1 MRIGTVAAASGV
13 SVETL
18 RFYERRG
25 LLAPPAW
32 LPSGYREYP
41 PDAVRMVRFVKH
53 AQDLGFTLDDI
64 AGLLALAD
72 GGPDSCDAVRDLAQ
86 AKIDTVTG
94 KITQLVTIRDALQQL
109 VATCQRPR
117 PDRHCPLLKDVDH
130 ATPGETT

>member
-1 MRIGTVAAASGV
+1 MRIGMVAAASGV
-13 SVETL
+13 SIETL

-25 LLAPPAW
+25 LLAPPAR

-41 PDAVRMVRFVKH
+41 DDAVRVVRFVKH

-72 GGPDSCDAVRDLAQ
+72 GGPDSCDTVGNLAQ
-86 AKIDTVTG
+86 TKIDTVTD
-94 KITQLVTIRDALQQL
+94 KINRLVAIRDALQQL

-117 PDRHCPLLKDVDH
+117 PDRHCPLLHDVDH
-130 ATPGETT
+130 ADPGSTT

>member
-1 MRIGTVAAASGV
+1 M
-13 SVETL
+13 ETL

-25 LLAPPAW
+25 LLAPPAR

-41 PDAVRMVRFVKH
+41 YDAVRVVRFVKH

-64 AGLLALAD
+64 TGLLALAE
-72 GGPDSCDAVRDLAQ
+72 GGPEGCDTVRDLAE

-94 KITQLVTIRDALQQL
+94 KIAHLVAIRDALQQL

-117 PDRHCPLLKDVDH
+117 PDRACPLLDEVDH
-130 ATPGETT
+130 TRTG